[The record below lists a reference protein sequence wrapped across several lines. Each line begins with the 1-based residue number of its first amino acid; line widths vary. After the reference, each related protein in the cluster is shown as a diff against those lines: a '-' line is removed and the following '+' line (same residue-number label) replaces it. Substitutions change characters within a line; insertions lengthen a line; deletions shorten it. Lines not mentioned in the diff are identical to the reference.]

1 MNPHVHLCLVLHNH
15 QPIGNF
21 DGVFEQSYQDSYLP
35 FLDVFEPY
43 DKLQISLHTSG
54 PLMMWLAERH
64 PEYIDRLRILVE
76 ADRVEV
82 VGGPQYEPILTMLP
96 PRELVFALARKGIG
110 FEAMDTPAACR
121 TFNILIG
128 EDRDVAAVLL
138 IEDGA

>member
-1 MNPHVHLCLVLHNH
+1 MKFARESGAALTIRKIEPGAIRVGDETYTDNVILFRESITTGWTPTDASQLSEHDLQSLIAEAPELVLFGTGW
-15 QPIGNF
+15 QAR
-21 DGVFEQSYQDSYLP
+21 
-35 FLDVFEPY
+35 
-43 DKLQISLHTSG
+43 
-54 PLMMWLAERH
+54 M
-64 PEYIDRLRILVE
+64 
-76 ADRVEV
+76 
-82 VGGPQYEPILTMLP
+82 P

>member
-1 MNPHVHLCLVLHNH
+1 MKFARESSAALTIRKVEPGAIR
-15 QPIGNF
+15 IGDETHTGNVILF
-21 DGVFEQSYQDSYLP
+21 RESVTTGWTLDDASQLSESDIETLIAEDPELILFGTGWQSR
-35 FLDVFEPY
+35 
-43 DKLQISLHTSG
+43 
-54 PLMMWLAERH
+54 M
-64 PEYIDRLRILVE
+64 
-76 ADRVEV
+76 
-82 VGGPQYEPILTMLP
+82 P